1 MEFDVKPRGAGSV
14 GAILANE
21 QVANVYGAFGDG
33 CMRCYRMDIREK
45 RTYMSSKV
53 LRQVQTFVSDYGED
67 DALGIVEE
75 FFGVM
80 HEGNFNG
87 KPLGTSLFS
96 KGFRWFADQLLAEHE
111 RQSIGLERADGE
123 PAIGEHGAVVVKS
136 LVE

>member
-14 GAILANE
+14 GAILSNAS
-21 QVANVYGAFGDG
+21 VARVYGAFGDG
-33 CMRCYRMDIREK
+33 CKRCYRMDIREK

-53 LRQVQTFVSDYGED
+53 LRQVQSFVADYGED

-80 HEGNFNG
+80 HEGNCNG

-96 KGFRWFADQLLAEHE
+96 RGFRWFADQLLAEHE
-111 RQSIGLERADGE
+111 RSGVRIGKAGGDGGRDGAQ
-123 PAIGEHGAVVVKS
+123 AIAIKSVV
-136 LVE
+136 E